1 MTGWRAAWAWF
12 FRRPYVV
19 LAATATMWA
28 GNAIA
33 GRLAVGE
40 ISPMA
45 LTGLRWLIALA
56 ALAAIAGPQIRA
68 EAPALLPQWRYVGL
82 MGALGY
88 TVFNALFYLSAHH
101 TTGVNMAIIQGSMP
115 ALVLVGGLAAFGTR
129 IRAVQ
134 IVGMVVTLIGVA
146 LVATKGDLTTI
157 SEVAFNVGDVWM
169 IAACAF
175 YSGYAVFLRN
185 RPDVSGL
192 TLFAA
197 FAAAAFLT
205 SLPLVAYEVVAGS
218 VQWPTPKGW
227 VIMVFIG
234 LFPSFLA
241 QIFFMR
247 GVELI
252 GPGRAGLFV
261 NLVPVFGAFM
271 AVLILGEP
279 FHLYHAAAL
288 VLVLGG
294 IFIAER
300 RGAQ

>member
-1 MTGWRAAWAWF
+1 
-12 FRRPYVV
+12 
-19 LAATATMWA
+19 
-28 GNAIA
+28 
-33 GRLAVGE
+33 
-40 ISPMA
+40 
-45 LTGLRWLIALA
+45 
-56 ALAAIAGPQIRA
+56 
-68 EAPALLPQWRYVGL
+68 
-82 MGALGY
+82 
-88 TVFNALFYLSAHH
+88 
-101 TTGVNMAIIQGSMP
+101 
-115 ALVLVGGLAAFGTR
+115 
-129 IRAVQ
+129 
-134 IVGMVVTLIGVA
+134 
-146 LVATKGDLTTI
+146 
-157 SEVAFNVGDVWM
+157 M

-175 YSGYAVFLRN
+175 YSGYAVFLRL
-185 RPDVSGL
+185 RPDVSGP

-197 FAAAAFLT
+197 FAAAALLT
-205 SLPLVAYEVVAGS
+205 SLPLVAYEIAAGI

-227 VIMVFIG
+227 LIMAFIG

-241 QIFFMR
+241 QLFFMR

-300 RGAQ
+300 LGAH